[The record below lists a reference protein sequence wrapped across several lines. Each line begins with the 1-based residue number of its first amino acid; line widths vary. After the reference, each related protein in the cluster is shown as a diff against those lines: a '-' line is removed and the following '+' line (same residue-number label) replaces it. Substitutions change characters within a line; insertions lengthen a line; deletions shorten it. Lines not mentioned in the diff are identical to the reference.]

1 MEAVMA
7 EGYQLY
13 HGDCL
18 DVMKDIKKTNFEGEC
33 LWW

>member
-1 MEAVMA
+1 MKVKTDNYEI
-7 EGYQLY
+7 YK
-13 HGDCL
+13 GDCL